1 MFEPT
6 TIAIVVALFIVWS
19 VQIFLSNQQMN
30 RFNKRTMQL
39 RRQGSLMAIGVA
51 GNMYKRKVYVA
62 VVIDDDAEVV
72 AAESL
77 SGFTVLATA
86 KPIPGLQGL
95 DLWEI
100 GRGVPPEGV
109 PNKTWAAIDHAAGF
123 LRKKVDPI
131 RAAAMERDSEEVG

>member
-6 TIAIVVALFIVWS
+6 TIAIVVALFLVWS

-51 GNMYKRKVYVA
+51 GNMYRRKVYVA
-62 VVIDDDAEVV
+62 VVIDDDGKVV

-86 KPIPGLQGL
+86 KPIPGVQGL
-95 DLWEI
+95 DVWEI
-100 GRGVPPEGV
+100 GRGESPEGI
-109 PNKTWAAIDHAAGF
+109 PTKTWAAIDHAAGF

>member
-39 RRQGSLMAIGVA
+39 RRQGALMAIGVA
-51 GNMYKRKVYVA
+51 GNMYRRKVYVA
-62 VVIDDDAEVV
+62 VVIDDDGKVV

-86 KPIPGLQGL
+86 KPVSGMEGL

-100 GRGVPPEGV
+100 GQGDAPDGIPS
-109 PNKTWAAIDHAAGF
+109 KTWAAIDHAAGF

>member
-6 TIAIVVALFIVWS
+6 TIAIVVALFLVWS

-51 GNMYKRKVYVA
+51 GNMYRRKVYVA
-62 VVIDDDAEVV
+62 VVIDDDAKVV

-86 KPIPGLQGL
+86 KPVPGIHGL
-95 DLWEI
+95 DLWEV
-100 GRGVPPEGV
+100 GQGESPEGI
-109 PNKTWAAIDHAAGF
+109 PSKTWAAIDHAAGF

-131 RAAAMERDSEEVG
+131 RAAAMERDAEEVG

>member
-6 TIAIVVALFIVWS
+6 TIAIVVSLFLVWS

-51 GNMYKRKVYVA
+51 GNMYRRKVYVA
-62 VVIDDDAEVV
+62 VVIDDDGKVV

-86 KPIPGLQGL
+86 KPIPGIQGL
-95 DLWEI
+95 DLWVI
-100 GRGVPPEGV
+100 GQGESPEGI
-109 PNKTWAAIDHAAGF
+109 PSKTWAAIDHAAGF

-131 RAAAMERDSEEVG
+131 RAAAMERDAEEVG

>member
-6 TIAIVVALFIVWS
+6 TIAIVVALFLVWS

-51 GNMYKRKVYVA
+51 GNMYRRKVYVA
-62 VVIDDDAEVV
+62 VVIDDEGKVV
-72 AAESL
+72 AAEAL
-77 SGFTVLATA
+77 SGFTVLAAA
-86 KPIPGLQGL
+86 KPIHGMQGL

-100 GRGVPPEGV
+100 GRGEPPDGI
-109 PNKTWAAIDHAAGF
+109 PSKTWAAIDHAAGF

>member
-6 TIAIVVALFIVWS
+6 TIAIVVALFLVWS

-51 GNMYKRKVYVA
+51 GNMYRRKVYVA
-62 VVIDDDAEVV
+62 VVIDDDAKVV

-86 KPIPGLQGL
+86 KPVPGIEGL
-95 DLWEI
+95 DLWEV
-100 GRGVPPEGV
+100 GQGESPEGI
-109 PNKTWAAIDHAAGF
+109 PSKTWAAIDHAAGF

-131 RAAAMERDSEEVG
+131 RAAAMERDAEEVG

>member
-6 TIAIVVALFIVWS
+6 TIAIVVALFLVWS

-62 VVIDDDAEVV
+62 VVIDDDGKVV

-86 KPIPGLQGL
+86 KPIQGIQGL

-100 GRGVPPEGV
+100 GRGASPEGI
-109 PNKTWAAIDHAAGF
+109 PSKTWAAIDHAAGF

>member
-6 TIAIVVALFIVWS
+6 TIAIVVALFLVWS

-51 GNMYKRKVYVA
+51 GNMYRRKVYVA
-62 VVIDDDAEVV
+62 VVIDDDGKVV

-86 KPIPGLQGL
+86 KPIPGVQGL

-100 GRGVPPEGV
+100 GQGESPEGI
-109 PNKTWAAIDHAAGF
+109 PSKTWAAIDHAAGF

-131 RAAAMERDSEEVG
+131 LAAAMERDSEEVG

>member
-6 TIAIVVALFIVWS
+6 TIAIVVALFLVWS

-62 VVIDDDAEVV
+62 VVIDDDGKVV

-86 KPIPGLQGL
+86 KPIQGIQGL

-100 GRGVPPEGV
+100 GRGESPEGI
-109 PNKTWAAIDHAAGF
+109 PSKTWAAIDHAAGF

>member
-6 TIAIVVALFIVWS
+6 TIAIVAALFVVWT

-51 GNMYKRKVYVA
+51 GNMYRRKVYVA
-62 VVIDDDAEVV
+62 VVIDDDAKVV

-86 KPIPGLQGL
+86 KPVPGVAGL

-100 GRGVPPEGV
+100 GRGHPPAGI
-109 PNKTWAAIDHAAGF
+109 PSKTWAAIDHAAGF
-123 LRKKVDPI
+123 LRKKVDPV

>member
-6 TIAIVVALFIVWS
+6 TIAIVVALFLVWS

-51 GNMYKRKVYVA
+51 GNMYRRKVYVA
-62 VVIDDDAEVV
+62 VVIDDDGKVV

-86 KPIPGLQGL
+86 KPIPGIQGL

-100 GRGVPPEGV
+100 GQGESPEGI
-109 PNKTWAAIDHAAGF
+109 PSKTWAAIDHAAGF

-131 RAAAMERDSEEVG
+131 RAAAMERDAEEVG

>member
-6 TIAIVVALFIVWS
+6 TIAIVVALFLVWS

-51 GNMYKRKVYVA
+51 GNMYRRKVYVA
-62 VVIDDDAEVV
+62 VVIDDDGKVV

-86 KPIPGLQGL
+86 KPVPGMQGL

-100 GRGVPPEGV
+100 GRGESPEGI
-109 PNKTWAAIDHAAGF
+109 PSKTWAAIDHAAGF

>member
-6 TIAIVVALFIVWS
+6 TIAIVVALFLVWS

-62 VVIDDDAEVV
+62 VVIDDDAKVV

-77 SGFTVLATA
+77 SGFTVLASA
-86 KPIPGLQGL
+86 KPVPGIQGL
-95 DLWEI
+95 DLWEV
-100 GRGVPPEGV
+100 GRGAPPEGI
-109 PNKTWAAIDHAAGF
+109 PSKTWAAIDHAAGF

-131 RAAAMERDSEEVG
+131 RAAAMERDAEEVA